1 MGISRSFRASISS
14 GYKSS
19 VRVMRLKTGL
29 WVLMDALEVEASR
42 GMAAMG
48 CPLLDLR
55 RGVETGLIAIVLEK
69 GIE

>member
-1 MGISRSFRASISS
+1 
-14 GYKSS
+14 
-19 VRVMRLKTGL
+19 
-29 WVLMDALEVEASR
+29 MDALEVEASR

-55 RGVETGLIAIVLEK
+55 RGVETGLIAIALEK